1 MSDSCKAPPAG
12 WWCSRAEGHEGP
24 CAARPMDAVPDFTF
38 TIRPKPG
45 CDRSLEDVVKH
56 LASLLEKPLRVEVVG
71 SAVEQ
76 FAAPLMA
83 TLDTT
88 FDGSFS
94 DALRALKDG
103 KKVARRGWNGKGM
116 WLILLQPSV
125 SHSHGYAVKPCIG
138 MKTATGR
145 MQPGWLASQDDLLS
159 DDWEVL
165 P

>member
-1 MSDSCKAPPAG
+1 
-12 WWCSRAEGHEGP
+12 
-24 CAARPMDAVPDFTF
+24 MDAVPDFTF

-103 KKVARRGWNGKGM
+103 KRVARKGWNGKGM
-116 WLILLQPSV
+116 WLSLIHPGNAVLKK
-125 SHSHGYAVKPCIG
+125 HGDTLEMQPCIG
-138 MKTATGR
+138 MKTADPRGH
-145 MQPGWLASQDDLLS
+145 MQPGWLASQADLLA

-165 P
+165 Q